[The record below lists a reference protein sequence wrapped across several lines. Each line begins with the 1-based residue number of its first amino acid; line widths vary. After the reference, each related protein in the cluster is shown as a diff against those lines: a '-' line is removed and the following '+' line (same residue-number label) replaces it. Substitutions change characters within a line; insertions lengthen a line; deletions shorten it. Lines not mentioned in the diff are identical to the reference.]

1 LNRPFVCLIEARL
14 HFGESH
20 DLKGKRKEL
29 KSLKEGLRRR
39 FGVAVAE
46 TEGHDT
52 WQRTTLLIAL
62 VGDRGVGDRAD
73 EVQRFI
79 ESRCPDGASFDRTL
93 RSLED
98 LRA

>member
-1 LNRPFVCLIEARL
+1 LRAFVCLLEARL

-29 KSLKEGLRRR
+29 KSLKEQLRRR

-52 WQRTTLLIAL
+52 WQRTTLLVAL
-62 VGDRGVGDRAD
+62 VGNGTVGDRAD

-79 ESRCPDGASFDRTL
+79 ESRCPDGARFDRTL
-93 RSLED
+93 RTLED
-98 LRA
+98 IRD

>member
-1 LNRPFVCLIEARL
+1 MRPFVCLIEARL

-29 KSLKEGLRRR
+29 KSLKEQLRRR

-62 VGDRGVGDRAD
+62 VWNGTVGDRAD

-98 LRA
+98 IRE

>member
-1 LNRPFVCLIEARL
+1 MRAFVCLIEARL

-29 KSLKEGLRRR
+29 KSLKEQLRRR

-52 WQRTTLLIAL
+52 WQRTTLLVAL
-62 VGDRGVGDRAD
+62 VGDGAVGDRAD

-98 LRA
+98 IRG

>member
-1 LNRPFVCLIEARL
+1 MSAFVCLIEARL

-29 KSLKEGLRRR
+29 KSLKEQLRRR

-46 TEGHDT
+46 TAGHDT

-62 VGDRGVGDRAD
+62 VGDGRVVDRAD
-73 EVQRFI
+73 EVQRFV
-79 ESRCPDGASFDRTL
+79 ESRCPDGARFDRTI
-93 RSLED
+93 RSLD
-98 LRA
+98 DIRD